1 MTHLVTSLTPDSEN
15 SCVMQ
20 GASCTQRKVSMV
32 LFVLPSVML
41 LVVSVVTVVIVV
53 VISVVVVVVAIVRVV
68 VVVVGSS
75 VSTIKKISLVIV
87 GSFSCYWISTCLGFP
102 ISIVSICHV
111 SSLCFQSSSNA
122 ISNQLPDGSLSH
134 NWVQRKE
141 FKTSRDRHGNNGMSD
156 PIGGLDT
163 KSGGGLV
170 NLTDDEDPIDED
182 GDIGIGDSTGV
193 SVTSGDEISLGGKK
207 SQESNIGRG
216 TIAGRAIIT
225 CGGEMVS
232 YACMTFLYGSS

>member
-1 MTHLVTSLTPDSEN
+1 
-15 SCVMQ
+15 MQ

-32 LFVLPSVML
+32 LFVFPFVLL
-41 LVVSVVTVVIVV
+41 LVVSVVMVVIVV
-53 VISVVVVVVAIVRVV
+53 VISVVVVVVAIVGVV

-75 VSTIKKISLVIV
+75 VSTINKISLVIV
-87 GSFSCYWISTCLGFP
+87 GSFSCYWSSTCLGFP

-111 SSLCFQSSSNA
+111 SSLCFQSSNNA

-141 FKTSRDRHGNNGMSD
+141 FKTSRDTHGNNGMSD

-170 NLTDDEDPIDED
+170 DLTDDEDPIDED
-182 GDIGIGDSTGV
+182 GDIRIGDSTGV
-193 SVTSGDEISLGGKK
+193 LVPSGDEISLGGKK
-207 SQESNIGRG
+207 S
-216 TIAGRAIIT
+216 
-225 CGGEMVS
+225 
-232 YACMTFLYGSS
+232 